1 MGRRQAQR
9 APGLRGGLTFSLA
22 DIGVIFAIC
31 GSLCG
36 GLFAVSNSRYVDK
49 AAHATKHQ
57 AEYGALTMELR
68 TAQEEMKAVRKEVAA
83 LLCFLEGGASVGAAC
98 LGRATGDMPAFSG
111 RVPVRALPP
120 PVRFRATKSKVSS
133 PSGTDI
139 SVGETP
145 PPHAPAPASP
155 GK

>member
-1 MGRRQAQR
+1 M
-9 APGLRGGLTFSLA
+9 RGGLTFSLA

-49 AAHATKHQ
+49 AAHTIKHQ

-83 LLCFLEGGASVGAAC
+83 LLCFLEGGSQIGGRC
-98 LGRATGDMPAFSG
+98 LGR
-111 RVPVRALPP
+111 
-120 PVRFRATKSKVSS
+120 
-133 PSGTDI
+133 
-139 SVGETP
+139 
-145 PPHAPAPASP
+145 
-155 GK
+155 